1 MGIRAEQKEKRRQDI
16 FDTALHL
23 FIHKGYA
30 GTSIRDISRALAISP
45 GLLFH
50 YFATKEDMLA
60 AMIEMAMGGVSSAVG
75 LLDGPSLPMEKFENI
90 VRMIFGSFAY
100 YPQSAPL
107 FLLMHQVTIMDSIPP
122 KVKEMIAANHTIEYS
137 VKIIMEGQRIGNIRE
152 GDPFALSIAFW
163 GAIQGMAETI
173 AMYPNSPVPEAGW
186 IAGILGGNV

>member
-30 GTSIRDISRALAISP
+30 GTSIRDISRVLSISP

-60 AMIEMAMGGVSSAVG
+60 AMIEMAMRGVSSATS
-75 LLDGPSLPMEKFENI
+75 LLEGPSLPLDKFENI
-90 VRMIFGSFAY
+90 ARMIFGSFAD

-122 KVKEMIAANHTIEYS
+122 RVKEMISANHTIEYS
-137 VKIIMEGQRIGNIRE
+137 VKIIQEGQRIGNIRE
-152 GDPFALSIAFW
+152 GDPFALSLAFW
-163 GAIQGMAETI
+163 GAIQGIAETI
-173 AMYPNSPVPEAGW
+173 AMYPQSPVPEAGW
-186 IAGILGGNV
+186 IVKIIGE